1 MPQNAMQ
8 PTTVATGFADRHV
21 GTVTRAI
28 RQVLADLPRT
38 SENATARGELTTGVE
53 RLANLIDLL
62 DDVPGEHLSDEA
74 SHARAACIA
83 MLRRRLTRL
92 CEGLLL
98 DRIRKIGATA
108 EAIRLR
114 NERPVGK
121 SWVLQPQL
129 LSTLDHLAIL
139 STSLTA
145 EAHADLRQAAV
156 AVNWVIEADLIDG
169 VVPPLGAVHMIGK
182 IDLDRLTGWT
192 IRQDDTAPTGLLA
205 AFMDETAVA

>member
-1 MPQNAMQ
+1 MPNHAQQ
-8 PTTVATGFADRHV
+8 PTNLATGPADRHV
-21 GTVTRAI
+21 GTVTNAI
-28 RQVLADLPRT
+28 RQVLATLPGT
-38 SENATARGELTTGVE
+38 SENAAARAELTAGVE

-74 SHARAACIA
+74 VQARDACIA

-98 DRIRKIGATA
+98 DRIRKLGASA
-108 EAIRLR
+108 EAIRRR

-129 LSTLDHLAIL
+129 LQTLDHLSIL

-169 VVPPLGAVHMIGK
+169 VVPPLGAVRMIGK
-182 IDLDRLTGWT
+182 IDLDCLTGWS

-205 AFMDETAVA
+205 TFMDETAVA